1 MGLVNRNGP
10 GPLLPARFG
19 IIKLGIAERGQRGNQ
34 VTSQVLE
41 LGGDLD
47 RPWTWASFDYGS
59 SDEVADADC
68 LPQH

>member
-1 MGLVNRNGP
+1 MAQVP
-10 GPLLPARFG
+10 YYLPA
-19 IIKLGIAERGQRGNQ
+19 LGSSSWALPREDKGGNQ

>member
-1 MGLVNRNGP
+1 MAQVP
-10 GPLLPARFG
+10 YYLPA
-19 IIKLGIAERGQRGNQ
+19 LGSSSWALQREDKGGNQ